1 MKKLIILAIFLI
13 LSLASKL
20 NASSCLTNLKLNKEI
35 TTFDLSR
42 FETQQE
48 IAGIDL
54 IEIPVEFFCKQTK
67 AKGTDIQLFFIDGN
81 IIDMRE
87 IEQYLVRD
95 NNIIYTYENI
105 KGDGEDFIKIKEI
118 FEIIDKTFEDH
129 MLKYSLE
136 EESKQG

>member
-35 TTFDLSR
+35 TTFDLSG

-67 AKGTDIQLFFIDGN
+67 AKGTDIQLFFIDGKLKRITFKYEGKADRPLFNVAENFYKVGFKKNQN

-87 IEQYLVRD
+87 IEQ
-95 NNIIYTYENI
+95 
-105 KGDGEDFIKIKEI
+105 
-118 FEIIDKTFEDH
+118 
-129 MLKYSLE
+129 
-136 EESKQG
+136 